1 MQATNIIQRLVDAG
15 VLVTSKAHKDAI
27 SKASEAVDAK
37 LFDFAVRQHIPNPS
51 QLYDSKEFKE
61 YYEKAPDTFKALFRS
76 NDPMDHVKGF
86 NKYLGKATAAVK
98 EKVKEIDKE
107 AGKKKDTH
115 DAIHSH
121 TMRSTTSKTISEAL
135 GDADEEF
142 SAGFSGEK

>member
-1 MQATNIIQRLVDAG
+1 